1 MNKTSTP
8 ACRGGARAVALWLVA
23 AIAVVALLWWRHA
36 HPPTPPGA
44 RIGGRGNAVAVVRA
58 TLGTLDENLSALGTV
73 TPLSTVTVH
82 ARIDGPLEQV
92 FFQEGQLVRQG
103 QPLALIDP
111 KPFEVQLQSARGQ
124 LAKDE
129 AQQRSA
135 QVDLDRY
142 KTLLAQES
150 VSKQVYDAQQA
161 LVKQYAGAVAVD
173 QAAVD
178 SAQLQLG
185 YTRVVA
191 PISGRVGL
199 RQVDVGNMVHAADAN
214 GLVLITQVDPISVV
228 FSLPQGQLPH
238 VLAAMRQGQPL
249 TVEAWDRE
257 EGRRLATGTLTAV
270 DNQIDPTTGT
280 VKLRAQFAN
289 PGGLLF
295 PNQFVNVKLRVA
307 SWANAVLLPSAV
319 VQSGAPGLYVYV
331 VQDDNKVSL
340 RPVTLG
346 ASNGERVV
354 ITQGVKAGERVVSD
368 GTDRLRDGATVTVVD
383 RTSGAAAP
391 AAASA
396 AASGAHRQHR
406 AASEAP

>member
-1 MNKTSTP
+1 M
-8 ACRGGARAVALWLVA
+8 
-23 AIAVVALLWWRHA
+23 
-36 HPPTPPGA
+36 
-44 RIGGRGNAVAVVRA
+44 GGRGNAVAVVRA
-58 TLGTLDENLSALGTV
+58 TLGTLDEDLSALGTV

-82 ARIDGPLEQV
+82 ARVDGPLEQV
-92 FFQEGQLVRQG
+92 LFQEGQLVRQG
-103 QPLALIDP
+103 QPLVLIDS

-185 YTRVVA
+185 YTRVLA

-228 FSLPQGQLPH
+228 FSLPQSQLPR
-238 VLAAMRQGQPL
+238 VLAAMRQGRPL

-307 SWANAVLLPSAV
+307 SWTDAVLLPSAV

-354 ITQGVKAGERVVSD
+354 ITRGVKVGERVVSD
-368 GTDRLRDGATVTVVD
+368 GTDRLRDGATVTVID
-383 RTSGAAAP
+383 RASAPAAP
-391 AAASA
+391 PAASA
-396 AASGAHRQHR
+396 AASGAHRRHP